1 MSTSS
6 WGKFVLLLWKNW
18 IITKRHYLQTLFEI
32 LIPILACVLLILIRG
47 LVDAEQF
54 KEPTVF
60 KPLELNT
67 ISHLRLNGDISPAII
82 YTIGYSP
89 QNPILE
95 SIVQRSVA
103 YLDEELQVMGFANA
117 QALQTHLQVNN
128 MLVGVEFPDAYADI
142 PQLPDQT
149 ILSLRYPSEMR
160 TFRETG
166 TEFWNNWQTERIF
179 PAFQVP
185 GARQYERDD
194 AGYPAN
200 YYNET
205 FLQIQS
211 AISRSILLERAP
223 NYQLPEVYLSRY
235 PYPPFYSDVLL
246 TGLENLL
253 PLIIVIAFFYTCIN
267 TVKYITVEKER
278 QLKEA
283 MKIMGLSSWLHW
295 SAWFVKCIAL
305 LLISISIITVL
316 LCVSITTNTELAIFT
331 FADWF
336 AIWFYLFI
344 YSLATITFC
353 FMMSTFFSKANTAS
367 GIAGLMWFVFVMPYN
382 IAFSNYDT
390 MSLSAKLALCLFH
403 NSAMSFGFM
412 LIMRHEGTTNGLQ
425 WSNMFDPVT
434 VDDDLSVGATM
445 MMLLADTVIY
455 LVIALYVEKVFPG
468 EYGVAEP
475 WYFPVTKKFWTNKVT
490 TIDDGADA
498 QQGERMD
505 NIEPEPVGKHAG
517 IRIRGLRKV
526 FNKTKVA
533 VKGLHLSMFEDQI
546 TVLLGHNGAGKTTTM
561 SMLTGVFSPT
571 SGTALINDCDIRTNI
586 EGARKSLG
594 LCPQHNVLFAEM
606 TVAEHIRFFARLK
619 GVERKAI
626 PQEIDHYVSV
636 LQLEDKRH
644 AQSHTLSGGMKRK
657 LAVGVALCG
666 GSKVVFCDEPTSGMD
681 PTARRA
687 LWDLLIQEKRGRTI
701 LLSTHFM
708 DEADILGDRIAI
720 MADGELKAAGSS
732 FFLKKRFGVGYRLIC
747 VKDEGCDTARVTA
760 MMRQHIGNMQVET
773 DIGTELS
780 YVLDDSHTAVFQPLL
795 QDLESHSSSLG
806 ISSYGISL
814 TTLEE
819 VFLRVGSDSHTLDK
833 KPAGLGPGSDSDL
846 ARPYAIEPSNGSTIT
861 LALES
866 GDQKLLT
873 GFALLKNQLLAM
885 VLKKAIATKRSWI
898 AMLVQIFI
906 PIFFVIMTVVIVRS
920 FPDSLSLPPLTISFD
935 SYETTVTVLEGTATD
950 PASTSLIQA
959 YQQLFQD
966 TGSSRTLRTISE
978 PMVNYLLQ
986 RYDENLPQV
995 NNQFMVAAS
1004 ITPTNHTIW
1013 FNAQAY
1019 HTAPLAVNTFY
1030 NAMLRTVCAQCS
1042 LVLTNHPLPFRPETR
1057 FTQLQA
1063 GNNMGF
1069 QLAFNTGFAMAFVA
1083 ALYIM
1088 FYIKE
1093 RVTRSK
1099 LLQFVSGANVL
1110 AFWAVSFLWDFL
1122 TFFITVMFYV
1132 AILAA
1137 FQEDGWSTGE
1147 EIGRV
1152 ILVMMVFGFAFLPV
1166 TYLFSFIFDIP
1177 ASGFVKMMI
1186 LNIFT
1191 GTIFFMTVFLLLF
1204 DGFDLRN
1211 VAEGMEWAFLIFPLF
1226 ALSHS
1231 LSNMNI
1237 AVATA
1242 QVCNTQCQLIP
1253 NCTFEM
1259 LCREFPQC
1267 CNTEVFTFERT
1278 GISRNLMYL
1287 FVVGL
1292 LSFLALLFI
1301 EYRVLDRVFR
1311 RKSKLAAPPADSD
1324 DIDSDVRAEKARVRA
1339 LTEGEIAANNLVLRD
1354 VTKYY
1359 GKFLAVNQLSL
1370 AIEHSQ
1376 CFGLLGVNGAGKTST
1391 FKMMTGDESISF
1403 GEAWVNG
1410 ISLKSNMNEVHRRIG
1425 YCPQFDAL
1433 IDDLTGRETLRIFA
1447 LLRGIPRVD
1456 IPALS
1461 LRLAEELNF
1470 GKHIDKQTKAYSGGN
1485 KRKLSTALALMGNPA
1500 VVYLDEPTTGMDPGA
1515 RRQLWD
1521 VVCKERAAGKAIVLT
1536 SHSMEECEALCTRLA
1551 IMVNGEFKC
1560 LGSTQHLKNK
1570 FSNGYFLMIK
1580 LKRTE
1585 GSSMDRIEGV
1595 KRYIEE
1601 RFPEA
1606 ELKEAYLESVTYQ
1619 IPSANTRWST
1629 MFGLMEE
1636 AKKVLDIEDYAL
1648 GQTSLEQ
1655 VFLFFTKFQRETD

>member
-1 MSTSS
+1 MSTSN
-6 WGKFVLLLWKNW
+6 WGKFVLLLWKNR
-18 IITKRHYLQTLFEI
+18 IITQRHYLQTLFEI
-32 LIPILACVLLILIRG
+32 LIPILACVLLIVIRG

-54 KEPTVF
+54 HQPTVF
-60 KPLELNT
+60 NPLELNT
-67 ISHLRLNGDISPAII
+67 ISHLRLNPEISPQII

-89 QNPILE
+89 QNPVLE
-95 SIVQRSVA
+95 SIVQHSVSF
-103 YLDEELQVMGFANA
+103 LDENLQVLAFTNA
-117 QALQTHLQVNN
+117 QAMQTYLQVNN
-128 MLVGVEFPDAYADI
+128 VLAGVEFPDAYASLT
-142 PQLPDQT
+142 QLPDQT

-166 TEFWNNWQTERIF
+166 SEFWNNWQTERIF
-179 PAFQVP
+179 PSFQVP

-205 FLQIQS
+205 FLQLQS
-211 AISRSILLERAP
+211 AISRSIVLERAP
-223 NYQLPEVYLSRY
+223 NYQLPDVYLSRY
-235 PYPPFYSDVLL
+235 PYPPFYSDPLL

-253 PLIIVIAFFYTCIN
+253 PLIIVIAFFYTAIN
-267 TVKYITVEKER
+267 TVEYITVEKEK

-295 SAWFVKCIAL
+295 SAWFVKCITL

-331 FADWF
+331 FANWF

-390 MSLSAKLALCLFH
+390 MSLSAKLVLCLFH

-412 LIMRHEGTTNGLQ
+412 LIMRHEGTTSGLQ

-445 MMLLADTVIY
+445 MMLLADSAIY
-455 LVIALYVEKVFPG
+455 LLIALYVEKVFPG

-475 WYFPVTKKFWTNKVT
+475 WYFPVTKKFWTNRVT
-490 TIDDGADA
+490 AVDDSAEAPDGT
-498 QQGERMD
+498 E
-505 NIEPEPVGKHAG
+505 NVEPEPVGKHAG
-517 IRIRGLRKV
+517 IRIKGLRKV
-526 FNKTKVA
+526 FNKTKAA

-594 LCPQHNVLFAEM
+594 LCPQHNVLFNEM
-606 TVAEHIRFFARLK
+606 TVGEHIKFFARLK
-619 GVERKAI
+619 GIPSKAI
-626 PQEIDHYVSV
+626 EREIDHYVSV

-747 VKDEGCDTARVTA
+747 VKADGCDSGRVTTLL
-760 MMRQHIGNMQVET
+760 RQHIANLAVDT

-780 YVLDDSHTAVFQPLL
+780 YVLDDSHTGVFQPLL
-795 QDLESHSSSLG
+795 QDLENHSDSLG
-806 ISSYGISL
+806 ITSYGISL

-819 VFLRVGSDSHTLDK
+819 VFLRVGSDSHTLGK
-833 KPAGLGPGSDSDL
+833 KSPTDGDTEE
-846 ARPYAIEPSNGSTIT
+846 RPNTVYPTNGSTVT

-866 GDQKLLT
+866 GDSDLKLLS
-873 GFALLKNQLLAM
+873 GFPLLRNQLWAM
-885 VLKKAIATKRSWI
+885 LLKKAIATRRAWI

-906 PIFFVIMTVVIVRS
+906 PIFFVIMTVVIARS
-920 FPDSLSLPPLTISFD
+920 TPDNLSLPPLTISFD
-935 SYETTVTVLEGTATD
+935 SYTTTETVLEGTATD
-950 PASTSLIQA
+950 AASLGVIQA
-959 YQQLFQD
+959 YQQLFEGA
-966 TGSSRTLRTISE
+966 GSDRTLRTISD
-978 PMVNYLLQ
+978 PMVDYILR
-986 RYDENLPQV
+986 RYGENLPQV
-995 NNQFMVAAS
+995 NNQLMIAAS
-1004 ITPTNHTIW
+1004 ITPTNHTVW

-1019 HTAPLAVNTFY
+1019 HTAPLALNTFY
-1030 NAMLRTVCAQCS
+1030 NAMLRSVCAQCS
-1042 LVLTNHPLPFRPETR
+1042 LLLTNHPLPFRPETR

-1110 AFWAVSFLWDFL
+1110 GFWAVSFLWDFC
-1122 TFFITVMFYV
+1122 TFLVTVMFYV
-1132 AILAA
+1132 AVLAA

-1152 ILVMMVFGFAFLPV
+1152 ILVMVVFGFAFLPL
-1166 TYLFSFIFDIP
+1166 TYLFSFAFDIP

-1204 DGFDLRN
+1204 DGFDLMD

-1242 QVCNTQCQLIP
+1242 EVCDSQCELIP
-1253 NCTFEM
+1253 DCTPEL
-1259 LCREFPQC
+1259 LCQEFPQC
-1267 CNTEVFTFERT
+1267 CNTAVFTFERT

-1292 LSFLALLFI
+1292 VSFLLLMFV
-1301 EYRVLDRVFR
+1301 EYRVLDRLFG
-1311 RKSKLAAPPADSD
+1311 RKASRTVPPTEGD
-1324 DIDSDVRAEKARVRA
+1324 DTDSDVLAEKRRVRE
-1339 LTEGEIAANNLVLRD
+1339 LTGAEIVANNLVLRD

-1359 GKFLAVNQLSL
+1359 KKFLAVNQLSL
-1370 AIEHSQ
+1370 AVEHSQ

-1391 FKMMTGDESISF
+1391 FKMMTGDESISH
-1403 GEAWVNG
+1403 GEAWING
-1410 ISLKSNMNEVHRRIG
+1410 VSLKSSMNEVHRRIG

-1433 IDDLTGRETLRIFA
+1433 IDDLTGRETLKIFA
-1447 LLRGIPRVD
+1447 LLRGVPTADVA
-1456 IPALS
+1456 ALS

-1521 VVCKERAAGKAIVLT
+1521 VVCKERAAGKSIVLT

-1570 FSNGYFLMIK
+1570 FSNGYFLTIK
-1580 LKRTE
+1580 LKRVETADD
-1585 GSSMDRIEGV
+1585 GRLDNV
-1595 KRYIEE
+1595 KRYVVE
-1601 RFPEA
+1601 RFPLA
-1606 ELKEAYLESVTYQ
+1606 QLKEEYLESVTYQ

-1636 AKKVLDIEDYAL
+1636 AKRVLDIEDYAL

-1655 VFLFFTKFQRETD
+1655 VFLFFTKLQRETS

>member
-1 MSTSS
+1 MSTSA

-18 IITKRHYLQTLFEI
+18 IITKRHYLQTFFEI
-32 LIPILACVLLILIRG
+32 IIPLLACVLLIVVRG
-47 LVDAEQF
+47 LVDADEF
-54 KEPTVF
+54 EKPTVF
-60 KPLELNT
+60 NPLELNT
-67 ISHLRLNGDISPAII
+67 ISHLRLNNEIDPPII
-82 YTIGYSP
+82 YSVAYSP
-89 QNPILE
+89 ENPMLQNL
-95 SIVQRSVA
+95 VQRSLS
-103 YLDEELQVMGFANA
+103 YLDENLQVLPFANA
-117 QALQTHLQVNN
+117 QSMQANLQVNN
-128 MLVGVEFPDAYADI
+128 VLVGVEFPDAYVSLS
-142 PQLPDQT
+142 QLPEQT
-149 ILSLRYPSEMR
+149 IMSLRYPSEMR

-166 TEFWNNWQTERIF
+166 SEFWNNWQTERQF
-179 PAFQVP
+179 PPFQVP

-211 AISRSILLERAP
+211 AISRSILQERAP
-223 NYQLPEVYLSRY
+223 NFQFPDVYLSRY
-235 PYPPFYSDVLL
+235 PYPPFYSDLLL

-295 SAWFVKCIAL
+295 TAWFVKCIIL
-305 LLISISIITVL
+305 LIISISMITIL
-316 LCVSITTNTELAIFT
+316 LCVSITSNTDLAIFT
-331 FADWF
+331 FSNWF
-336 AIWFYLFI
+336 AIWFYLFM

-412 LIMRHEGTTNGLQ
+412 LIMRHEGTSNGLQ

-475 WYFPVTKKFWTNKVT
+475 WYFPVTKKFWTNKVAPV
-490 TIDDGADA
+490 DDANNEQLPDESSSNVEA
-498 QQGERMD
+498 
-505 NIEPEPVGKHAG
+505 EPVGKYAG
-517 IRIRGLRKV
+517 VRINGLRKV

-571 SGTALINDCDIRTNI
+571 SGTALINNCDIRSNI

-594 LCPQHNVLFAEM
+594 LCPQHNVLFNEM
-606 TVAEHIRFFARLK
+606 TVSEHIKFFARLK
-619 GVERKAI
+619 GVESKNI

-644 AQSHTLSGGMKRK
+644 SQSHTLSGGMKRK

-687 LWDLLIQEKRGRTI
+687 LWDLLIQEKKGRTI

-747 VKDEGCDTARVTA
+747 VKDDACDSKRVTSL
-760 MMRQHIGNMQVET
+760 MRQHIPNIEVDT

-780 YVLDDSHTAVFQPLL
+780 YVLDDNYTAVFQPLL
-795 QDLESHSSSLG
+795 QDLENHSASIG

-819 VFLRVGSDSHTLDK
+819 VFLRVGSDSHALDK
-833 KPAGLGPGSDSDL
+833 KAYDPDS
-846 ARPYAIEPSNGSTIT
+846 AQANAIEPSNGSTVT
-861 LALES
+861 LTLEP
-866 GDQKLLT
+866 DQKFISGFPLLI
-873 GFALLKNQLLAM
+873 NQLQAM
-885 VLKKAIATKRSWI
+885 LLKKAIATKRSWI
-898 AMLVQIFI
+898 ALLIQIFI
-906 PIFFVIMTVVIVRS
+906 PIFFVIMTIVIVRS
-920 FPDSLSLPPLTISFD
+920 FPDSLSLPPLTIGFNN
-935 SYETTVTVLEGTATD
+935 YETTVTVLEGTSSD
-950 PASTSLIQA
+950 TSIIQA
-959 YQQLFQD
+959 YQQLFEG
-966 TGSSRTLRTISE
+966 TGSDQTLLTISE
-978 PMVNYLLQ
+978 PMVDYILR
-986 RYDENLPQV
+986 RYDQNLPEV
-995 NNQFMVAAS
+995 NNQFMVGAS

-1013 FNAQAY
+1013 FNAQSF

-1030 NAMLRTVCAQCS
+1030 NAMLRSVCSQCS
-1042 LVLTNHPLPFRPETR
+1042 ILLTNHPLPFRPETR
-1057 FTQLQA
+1057 FTQLQG

-1110 AFWAVSFLWDFL
+1110 GFWMVSFLWDFM
-1122 TFFITVMFYV
+1122 TFFVTIMFYV
-1132 AILAA
+1132 AVLAA
-1137 FQEDGWSTGE
+1137 FQEEGWSTGE

-1152 ILVMMVFGFAFLPV
+1152 ILVMVVFGFAFLPF
-1166 TYLFSFIFDIP
+1166 TYLLSFAFDIP
-1177 ASGFVKMMI
+1177 ASGFVRVMI

-1204 DGFDLRN
+1204 DGFDLQH
-1211 VAEGMEWAFLIFPLF
+1211 VAEGMEWAFMIFPLF

-1237 AVATA
+1237 AVATQ
-1242 QVCNTQCQLIP
+1242 QVCDTQCALIP
-1253 NCTFEM
+1253 NCTAQI
-1259 LCREFPQC
+1259 LCQAFPPC
-1267 CNTEVFTFERT
+1267 CNTEIFTFERT
-1278 GISRNLMYL
+1278 GISRNLIYL
-1287 FVVGL
+1287 FVLGL
-1292 LSFLALLFI
+1292 VSFILLMCI
-1301 EYRVLDRVFR
+1301 EYRVIDRVFR
-1311 RKSKLAAPPADSD
+1311 RKSKQAAPPSESD
-1324 DIDSDVRAEKARVRA
+1324 DIDSDVRSEKLRVRGF
-1339 LTEGEIAANNLVLRD
+1339 TEGEIVANNLVLRD

-1359 GKFLAVNQLSL
+1359 KKFLAVNQLSL
-1370 AIEHSQ
+1370 AVEHSQ

-1391 FKMMTGDESISF
+1391 FKMMTGDENISF

-1410 ISLKSNMNEVHRRIG
+1410 VSLKANMNEVHRRIG

-1433 IDDLTGRETLRIFA
+1433 IDDLTGRETLKIFA
-1447 LLRGIPRVD
+1447 LLRGIPKSD
-1456 IPALS
+1456 ISTLS
-1461 LRLAEELNF
+1461 NRLAEELNF
-1470 GKHIDKQTKAYSGGN
+1470 AKHIDKQTKAYSGGN
-1485 KRKLSTALALMGNPA
+1485 KRKLSTALALMGDPA

-1570 FSNGYFLMIK
+1570 FSNGYFLTIK

-1585 GSSMDRIEGV
+1585 GSGEDRMNDV
-1595 KRYIEE
+1595 KQYIEQQL
-1601 RFPEA
+1601 PEA
-1606 ELKEAYLESVTYQ
+1606 EIKEEYLDSVTYQ
-1619 IPSANTRWST
+1619 IPSANTQWST
-1629 MFGLMEE
+1629 MFGIMEN
-1636 AKKVLDIEDYAL
+1636 AKTVLDIEDYAL

-1655 VFLFFTKFQRETD
+1655 VFLFFTKFQRQTD

>member
-1 MSTSS
+1 MSTSN

-18 IITKRHYLQTLFEI
+18 IITKRHYLQTFFEI
-32 LIPILACVLLILIRG
+32 AIPILACILLIVIRG
-47 LVDAEQF
+47 LVDSEEF
-54 KEPTVF
+54 DEPTVF
-60 KPLELNT
+60 NPLELNT
-67 ISHLRLNGDISPAII
+67 ISHLRDNPDIEPPII
-82 YTIGYSP
+82 YSIAYSP
-89 QNPILE
+89 QSTLLQN
-95 SIVQRSVA
+95 IVQRSVS
-103 YLDEELQVMGFANA
+103 YLDEQLEVLPFANA
-117 QALQTHLQVNN
+117 QSLQAHLQVNN
-128 MLVGVEFPDAYADI
+128 VLVGVEFPDAYATLS
-142 PQLPDQT
+142 QLPEQT

-166 TEFWNNWQTERIF
+166 TEFWNNWQTERLF
-179 PAFQVP
+179 PTFQVP

-205 FLQIQS
+205 FLQVQS
-211 AISRSILLERAP
+211 AISRSILQERDP
-223 NYQLPEVYLSRY
+223 NYQFPDVYLSRY

-267 TVKYITVEKER
+267 TVN
-278 QLKEA
+278 
-283 MKIMGLSSWLHW
+283 
-295 SAWFVKCIAL
+295 
-305 LLISISIITVL
+305 
-316 LCVSITTNTELAIFT
+316 ITTNTDLAIFT
-331 FADWF
+331 FANWF

-468 EYGVAEP
+468 DYGVAEP
-475 WYFPVTKKFWTNKVT
+475 WYFPVTKKFWTNQVT
-490 TIDDGADA
+490 PMDDGTDGTE
-498 QQGERMD
+498 QSDGST
-505 NIEPEPVGKHAG
+505 NSVEPEPVGKHAG

-594 LCPQHNVLFAEM
+594 LCPQHNVLFNEM
-606 TVAEHIRFFARLK
+606 TVSEHIKFFARLK
-619 GVERKAI
+619 GVESKNI
-626 PQEIDHYVSV
+626 KQEIDHYVSV
-636 LQLEDKRH
+636 LKLEDKRH

-747 VKDEGCDTARVTA
+747 VKDDNCDTMRVTDL
-760 MMRQHIGNMQVET
+760 MGKHIPNIQVDT

-780 YVLDDSHTAVFQPLL
+780 YVLDDNYTALFQPLL
-795 QDLESHSSSLG
+795 QDLENHSESLG

-819 VFLRVGSDSHTLDK
+819 VFLRVGSDSHALDK
-833 KPAGLGPGSDSDL
+833 KPTNDL
-846 ARPYAIEPSNGSTIT
+846 DPARPYALEPSTGSTVT
-861 LALES
+861 LTLEQ
-866 GDQKLLT
+866 DQKLLT
-873 GFALLKNQLLAM
+873 GFPLLSNQLLAM
-885 VLKKAIATKRSWI
+885 LLKKAIATKRSWI
-898 AMLVQIFI
+898 ALLVQIFI

-920 FPDSLSLPPLTISFD
+920 FPDSLAMPPLPIDFD
-935 SYETTVTVLEGTATD
+935 GYSATVTVLEGTSAD
-950 PASTSLIQA
+950 RSVIEA
-959 YQQLFQD
+959 YQQLFD
-966 TGSSRTLRTISE
+966 GAGSSRSLVTITE
-978 PMVNYLLQ
+978 PMVNYILG
-986 RYDENLPQV
+986 RYGQNLPQV
-995 NNQFMVAAS
+995 NNEFMVGAS
-1004 ITPTNHTIW
+1004 ITPTNHTVW
-1013 FNAQAY
+1013 FNAQGY

-1030 NAMLRTVCAQCS
+1030 NAMLRTVCSQCS
-1042 LVLTNHPLPFRPETR
+1042 ILITNHPLPFRPETR
-1057 FTQLQA
+1057 A

-1110 AFWAVSFLWDFL
+1110 GFWLISFLWDFM
-1122 TFFITVMFYV
+1122 TFLVTVMFYV
-1132 AILAA
+1132 AVLAA

-1152 ILVMMVFGFAFLPV
+1152 ILVMVVFGFAFLPL
-1166 TYLFSFIFDIP
+1166 TYLFSFAFDIP
-1177 ASGFVKMMI
+1177 ASGFVKVMI

-1204 DGFDLRN
+1204 DGFDLRH

-1237 AVATA
+1237 ASATQ
-1242 QVCNTQCQLIP
+1242 QVCETQCALIP
-1253 NCTFEM
+1253 NCTQQL
-1259 LCREFPQC
+1259 LCQLFPQC
-1267 CNTEVFTFERT
+1267 CNTEIFTFERT

-1292 LSFLALLFI
+1292 VSFLLLMCI
-1301 EYRVLDRVFR
+1301 EYRVIDRIFK
-1311 RKSKLAAPPADSD
+1311 RKTKQMAPPSETD
-1324 DIDSDVRAEKARVRA
+1324 DIDSDVRMEKLRVRG

-1359 GKFLAVNQLSL
+1359 KKFLAVNQLSL
-1370 AIEHSQ
+1370 AVEHSQ
-1376 CFGLLGVNGAGKTST
+1376 CFGLLGVNGAGKTTT
-1391 FKMMTGDESISF
+1391 FKMMTGDENISF

-1410 ISLKSNMNEVHRRIG
+1410 VSLKSNMNEVHRRIG

-1447 LLRGIPRVD
+1447 LLRGIPKTE
-1456 IPALS
+1456 IAALS
-1461 LRLAEELNF
+1461 NRLAEELNF
-1470 GKHIDKQTKAYSGGN
+1470 AKHIDKQTKAYSGGN

-1570 FSNGYFLMIK
+1570 FSNGYFLTIK

-1585 GSSMDRIEGV
+1585 EANSERIEEV
-1595 KRYIEE
+1595 KQYIVQ

-1606 ELKEAYLESVTYQ
+1606 ELKEEYLESVTYQ

-1629 MFGLMEE
+1629 MFGIMED

-1655 VFLFFTKFQRETD
+1655 VFLFFTKFQRVED

>member
-1 MSTSS
+1 MSTSR

-32 LIPILACVLLILIRG
+32 LIPVLACVLLILIRG
-47 LVDAEQF
+47 LVDSEEF
-54 KEPTVF
+54 TEPTIF
-60 KPLELNT
+60 NPLELNT
-67 ISHLRLNGDISPAII
+67 ISHLRLNPEIDPPII
-82 YTIGYSP
+82 YAIAYSP
-89 QNPILE
+89 ENAMLQNI
-95 SIVQRSVA
+95 IQRSA
-103 YLDEELQVMGFANA
+103 LQLDESLEIRPFPNA
-117 QALQTHLQVNN
+117 QTMQAHLQTNN
-128 MLVGVEFPDAYADI
+128 VLAGVEFPDAYATLS
-142 PQLPDQT
+142 QLPEQT
-149 ILSLRYPSEMR
+149 IMSLRYPSEMR

-166 TEFWNNWQTERIF
+166 SEFWNNWQTERMF
-179 PAFQVP
+179 PQFQVS

-194 AGYPAN
+194 GGYPAN

-211 AISRSILLERAP
+211 AVARSILLERDP
-223 NYQLPEVYLSRY
+223 SFQLPNVYLSRY

-253 PLIIVIAFFYTCIN
+253 PLIIVIAFFYTAIN
-267 TVKYITVEKER
+267 TVKYITVEKEK

-295 SAWFVKCIAL
+295 TAWFVKCIAL
-305 LLISISIITVL
+305 LLISISIITVM
-316 LCVSITTNTELAIFT
+316 LCVSITSNTDLAIFT
-331 FADWF
+331 FSDWF
-336 AIWFYLFI
+336 AIWFYLFV
-344 YSLATITFC
+344 YSLATIMFC
-353 FMMSTFFSKANTAS
+353 FMVSTFFSKANTAS
-367 GIAGLMWFVFVMPYN
+367 GIAGLLWFVFVMPYN

-403 NSAMSFGFM
+403 NSGMSFGLM

-445 MMLLADTVIY
+445 MMMLTDAVIY

-475 WYFPVTKKFWTNKVT
+475 WYFPVTKKFWTNKVVPN
-490 TIDDGADA
+490 DDPADGQA
-498 QQGERMD
+498 PDSETN

-517 IRIRGLRKV
+517 IRIKGLQKV

-571 SGTALINDCDIRTNI
+571 GGTALINDCDIRTNI

-594 LCPQHNVLFAEM
+594 LCPQHNVLFNEM

-619 GVERKAI
+619 GVERKDI
-626 PQEIDHYVSV
+626 PKEIDHYVSV

-687 LWDLLIQEKRGRTI
+687 LWDLLIQEKKGRTI

-747 VKDEGCDTARVTA
+747 VKDDGCETARVTSL
-760 MMRQHIGNMQVET
+760 MRQHIPNIVEDT

-780 YVLDDSHTAVFQPLL
+780 YVLDDSYTALFQPLL
-795 QDLESHSSSLG
+795 QNLENHSASLG
-806 ISSYGISL
+806 ITSYGISL

-819 VFLRVGSDSHTLDK
+819 VFLRVGSDSYALDK
-833 KPAGLGPGSDSDL
+833 KPHEDIPAQ
-846 ARPYAIEPSNGSTIT
+846 PYALEPSNGSTVT
-861 LALES
+861 LTL
-866 GDQKLLT
+866 DQPDQYKLLT
-873 GFALLKNQLLAM
+873 GYPLLANQLQAM
-885 VLKKAIATKRSWI
+885 LLKKAIATKRSWI

-920 FPDSLSLPPLTISFD
+920 FPDSLALPPLPIGFD
-935 SYETTVTVLEGTATD
+935 SYDTTVTVLEGT
-950 PASTSLIQA
+950 STVQTSVIQA
-959 YQQLFQD
+959 YQQLFEGAD
-966 TGSSRTLRTISE
+966 SSRSLITITE
-978 PMVNYLLQ
+978 PMVDYILH
-986 RYDENLPQV
+986 RYDQNLPQV
-995 NNQFMVAAS
+995 NNEFMVGAS

-1013 FNAQAY
+1013 FNAQGF
-1019 HTAPLAVNTFY
+1019 HSAPLAMNTFY
-1030 NAMLRTVCAQCS
+1030 NAMLRSVCAQCS
-1042 LVLTNHPLPFRPETR
+1042 ILLTNHPLPFRPETR

-1093 RVTRSK
+1093 RVSRSK

-1110 AFWAVSFLWDFL
+1110 LYWLVSFVWDFM
-1122 TFFITVMFYV
+1122 TFFVTVMFYV
-1132 AILAA
+1132 AVLAA
-1137 FQEDGWSTGE
+1137 FQEDGWSSGE

-1152 ILVMMVFGFAFLPV
+1152 ILIMVVFGFAFLPL
-1166 TYLFSFIFDIP
+1166 TYLLSFAFDIP
-1177 ASGFVKMMI
+1177 ASGFVKVMI

-1204 DGFDLRN
+1204 DGFDLTE
-1211 VAEGMEWAFLIFPLF
+1211 VAEGMEWAFMIFPLF

-1237 AVATA
+1237 AVATQ
-1242 QVCNTQCQLIP
+1242 QVCDSQCELIP
-1253 NCTFEM
+1253 NCTPEL
-1259 LCREFPQC
+1259 LCQLFSQC
-1267 CNTEVFTFERT
+1267 CNTEIFTFERT

-1292 LSFLALLFI
+1292 ICFLLLMFF
-1301 EYRVLDRVFR
+1301 EYRVFARIFR
-1311 RKSKLAAPPADSD
+1311 RKTKTAAPPSEAD
-1324 DIDSDVRAEKARVRA
+1324 DIDSDVRAEKLRVRS
-1339 LTEGEIAANNLVLRD
+1339 LTDGEIAANNLVLRD

-1359 GKFLAVNQLSL
+1359 KKFLAVNQLSL
-1370 AIEHSQ
+1370 AVEHSQ
-1376 CFGLLGVNGAGKTST
+1376 CFGLLGVNGAGKTTT
-1391 FKMMTGDESISF
+1391 FKMMTGDEGISY
-1403 GEAWVNG
+1403 GQAWVNG
-1410 ISLKSNMNEVHRRIG
+1410 ISLNSSMNEVHRRIG

-1447 LLRGIPRVD
+1447 LLRGIPKGE
-1456 IPALS
+1456 IATLS
-1461 LRLAEELNF
+1461 NRLAGELNF
-1470 GKHIDKQTKAYSGGN
+1470 GKHIDKLTKAYSGGN
-1485 KRKLSTALALMGNPA
+1485 KRKLSTALALMGDPA

-1570 FSNGYFLMIK
+1570 FSNGYFLTIK

-1585 GSSMDRIEGV
+1585 VANVDRIADV
-1595 KRYIEE
+1595 KQYIVE
-1601 RFPEA
+1601 RFPQA
-1606 ELKEAYLESVTYQ
+1606 ELKEEYLESVTYQ
-1619 IPSANTRWST
+1619 IPSENTRWST
-1629 MFGLMEE
+1629 MFGIMEN

-1655 VFLFFTKFQRETD
+1655 VFLYFTKFQRQTD